1 MMIKLG
7 TLTFI
12 ETITQRLKHTY
23 SHTNTDSWTC
33 VLLSERVLRQRV
45 SQLLLGCWVSEETI
59 IRAEKATALKWLQ
72 GEKKRERER
81 DEKRRIETKIPDI
94 EPIHFLKMPL
104 RGYSRELESEA
115 RAIPTRRERE
125 RERKRWRDRRIK
137 LQADKAAILTF
148 LFPPSFEHRNRSIW
162 MWIQIQF
169 TAICGYFKE
178 RSPSHWLADGV
189 KVPCVSNTPQCQDL
203 LKCSLS
209 THTQNTQR
217 VYDLQCF
224 DPLNPSGQCVW

>member
-1 MMIKLG
+1 MNTANLDILLISLQFFACYIVGKWRYRAWLMFL
-7 TLTFI
+7 
-12 ETITQRLKHTY
+12 ITCWEKIITVIYFFLCHHDHKVGYFNLSRNQHKHTY
-23 SHTNTDSWTC
+23 RHTNTDSWTC

-125 RERKRWRDRRIK
+125 RE
-137 LQADKAAILTF
+137 
-148 LFPPSFEHRNRSIW
+148 
-162 MWIQIQF
+162 
-169 TAICGYFKE
+169 KE
-178 RSPSHWLADGV
+178 MEG
-189 KVPCVSNTPQCQDL
+189 
-203 LKCSLS
+203 
-209 THTQNTQR
+209 
-217 VYDLQCF
+217 
-224 DPLNPSGQCVW
+224 